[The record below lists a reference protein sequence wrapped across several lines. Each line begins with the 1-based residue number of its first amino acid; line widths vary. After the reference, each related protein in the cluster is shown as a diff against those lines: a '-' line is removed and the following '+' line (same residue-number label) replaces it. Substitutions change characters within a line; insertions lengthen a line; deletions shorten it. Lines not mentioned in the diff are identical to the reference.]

1 MVPLI
6 FRVHSPPLQV
16 STEMLGQKPTITRQ
30 PMSCC
35 SSSFATSSNDLSA
48 VVVTTVLPFA
58 FRIAAT
64 CISFPPASVTPVY
77 ARLRHRTLI
86 DNVTAY
92 LFEAAFVAR
101 TADAVT
107 QDGSDILPLVHWLS
121 HPSSCLPFHRQPES
135 WARPL
140 RRTLMP

>member
-16 STEMLGQKPTITRQ
+16 SAEMLGQKPSITRQ

-64 CISFPPASVTPVY
+64 CISFPPGSVIPSTLACALAASSSVPLAQVIY
-77 ARLRHRTLI
+77 
-86 DNVTAY
+86 
-92 LFEAAFVAR
+92 AAFHLLLERLDRGGRHLGRERANFFGLGR
-101 TADAVT
+101 
-107 QDGSDILPLVHWLS
+107 
-121 HPSSCLPFHRQPES
+121 E
-135 WARPL
+135 RPQ
-140 RRTLMP
+140 